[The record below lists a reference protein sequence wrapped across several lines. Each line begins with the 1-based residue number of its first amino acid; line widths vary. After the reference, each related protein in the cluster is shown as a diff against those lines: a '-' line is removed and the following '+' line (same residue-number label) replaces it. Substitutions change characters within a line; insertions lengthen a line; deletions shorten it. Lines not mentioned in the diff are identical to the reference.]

1 MSRRAGGL
9 YGGIQ
14 FSSGAIYQSS
24 IPATTES
31 VTSATENSEKPDD
44 STPVTTNTA
53 TITASAAPTTAAV
66 GTSGK
71 LTAGI
76 SSSTKHY
83 IL

>member
-1 MSRRAGGL
+1 MSHRAGGL

-24 IPATTES
+24 IPTTTKNASPAAE
-31 VTSATENSEKPDD
+31 VPEKSDS

-53 TITASAAPTTAAV
+53 TITASAAPAT
-66 GTSGK
+66 GPSGK
-71 LTAGI
+71 PTAGI